1 MWFAGPELNGYH
13 RSPIFCDKSLY
24 HVFMFLTRTW
34 SCSFMFQWS
43 EKVNVF
49 FQNTFIAFTK
59 KRLFLTNIFKGS
71 VFVQNPLWKGPLGAL
86 KETWGQNIT
95 PVFVAHFCWF
105 YWERVFYVLM
115 SIHKVI
121 KLQKFKF
128 SVSDVIQTNVQNIL
142 PFVLFALFGQF
153 PEERTLKVF

>member
-1 MWFAGPELNGYH
+1 
-13 RSPIFCDKSLY
+13 
-24 HVFMFLTRTW
+24 
-34 SCSFMFQWS
+34 
-43 EKVNVF
+43 
-49 FQNTFIAFTK
+49 
-59 KRLFLTNIFKGS
+59 
-71 VFVQNPLWKGPLGAL
+71 
-86 KETWGQNIT
+86 
-95 PVFVAHFCWF
+95 
-105 YWERVFYVLM
+105 M